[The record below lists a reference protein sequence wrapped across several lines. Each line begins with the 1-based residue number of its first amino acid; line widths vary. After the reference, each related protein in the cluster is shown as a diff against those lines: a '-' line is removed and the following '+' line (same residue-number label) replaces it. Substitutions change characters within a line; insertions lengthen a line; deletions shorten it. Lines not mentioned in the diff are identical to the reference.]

1 MEAPHLREGRRGER
15 IACRFLLN
23 QGFDVLARRYKG
35 RAGELDI
42 IAFEQDTLVFVEVK
56 KRNTDQFGDAL
67 SAITRI
73 KQRHMVKSA
82 LWYMKKHTCFNR
94 RVRFDAVGLDGE
106 QVKIVKSAF
115 MVEDDGR

>member
-1 MEAPHLREGRRGER
+1 MNKRDVGLIGEDTAVRALKKRGYKILERNHTTRFGEIDVIAEEGG
-15 IACRFLLN
+15 
-23 QGFDVLARRYKG
+23 Y
-35 RAGELDI
+35 
-42 IAFEQDTLVFVEVK
+42 LVFVEVK

-73 KQRHMVKSA
+73 KRRHIVKSA
-82 LWYMKKHTCFNR
+82 LWYMKKHKCFDR
-94 RVRFDAVGLDGE
+94 HVRFDAVGLDGE

>member
-1 MEAPHLREGRRGER
+1 MVNRRQEGILGEDKAIKVLKKQGYKILER
-15 IACRFLLN
+15 NHATRFGEIDVIAEEGGC
-23 QGFDVLARRYKG
+23 
-35 RAGELDI
+35 
-42 IAFEQDTLVFVEVK
+42 LVFVEVK

-73 KQRHMVKSA
+73 KQRHMIKSA
-82 LWYMKKHTCFNR
+82 LWYMKKQKCFNR